1 MSNLM
6 YLKKKYKRLSE
17 EFEDSG
23 FSKYQFEKSK
33 IRIPYKSI
41 ALALILFIAGLTIFI
56 ISLVNIFRTGYD
68 GLNETCFVMFILG
81 SLMIIPGAYHVRIA
95 YGAYKE
101 LPGYDYDQIPDFD

>member
-1 MSNLM
+1 MSNLL

-33 IRIPYKSI
+33 IKIPYKSI
-41 ALALILFIAGLTIFI
+41 ALAIILFISGLAIFV
-56 ISLVNIFRTGYD
+56 ISLVNVLLTGRE
-68 GLNETCFVMFILG
+68 GLNEASLVMFVLG

-95 YGAYKE
+95 YYAYRKV
-101 LPGYDYDQIPDFD
+101 PGFDYNEIPDFD

>member
-1 MSNLM
+1 MSNLL

-33 IRIPYKSI
+33 IKIPYKSI
-41 ALALILFIAGLTIFI
+41 ALAIILFISGLAIFI
-56 ISLVNIFRTGYD
+56 ISLVNVLVTGLD
-68 GLNETCFVMFILG
+68 GFNETMFILG

-95 YGAYKE
+95 YYAYRKV
-101 LPGYDYDQIPDFD
+101 PGFEYDEIPDFD